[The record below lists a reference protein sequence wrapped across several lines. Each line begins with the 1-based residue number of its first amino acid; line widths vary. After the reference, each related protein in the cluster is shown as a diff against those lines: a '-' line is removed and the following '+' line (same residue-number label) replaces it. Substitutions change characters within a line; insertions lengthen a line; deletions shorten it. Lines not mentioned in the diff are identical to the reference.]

1 MPEKKTTLEA
11 LPPRPPAK
19 PRLEN
24 LQFSKRIVKLNHVF
38 VYSTAQ

>member
-24 LQFSKRIVKLNHVF
+24 LQFSKRIVKFNHAF
-38 VYSTAQ
+38 LWFTA